1 MNEEERCQI
10 FIPCMNFENQF
21 DSLASAKNCA
31 CKLNCVMQLYS
42 ENSKSNAAE
51 QLAQGW
57 TAIYIDF
64 CFLFCFLNVQNPK
77 N

>member
-10 FIPCMNFENQF
+10 FIPCLNFENQF

-51 QLAQGW
+51 QLAQG
-57 TAIYIDF
+57 
-64 CFLFCFLNVQNPK
+64 
-77 N
+77 